1 MPWRARAGRVWM
13 PPTRQPDYR
22 RLLTFR
28 TSLRRF
34 ERWSEDQARSA
45 GLTPAQHQLLLVS
58 KGHDDERGPTVGQV
72 AEYLMLQHH
81 SAVGLIDR
89 AEAAG
94 FVVRVKDDRDARGMR
109 VRLTHA
115 GDEVLAQLTRL
126 HLEEIRRLA
135 PIVQS
140 LSDGA

>member
-1 MPWRARAGRVWM
+1 M
-13 PPTRQPDYR
+13 
-22 RLLTFR
+22 
-28 TSLRRF
+28 
-34 ERWSEDQARSA
+34 E
-45 GLTPAQHQLLLVS
+45 
-58 KGHDDERGPTVGQV
+58 
-72 AEYLMLQHH
+72 
-81 SAVGLIDR
+81 
-89 AEAAG
+89 
-94 FVVRVKDDRDARGMR
+94 RVKDDRDARGMR

>member
-1 MPWRARAGRVWM
+1 ML
-13 PPTRQPDYR
+13 PTRQPDYR

-34 ERWSEDQARSA
+34 ERWSENQARSA

-58 KGHDDERGPTVGQV
+58 KGHDDEGGPTVGQV

-94 FVVRVKDDRDARGMR
+94 FVVRVQDDRDARGMR